1 MRIIIGGAGEVG
13 RGVAKALYNEGQDVV
28 LIDPDPAAIKEAQ
41 SIDAFVL
48 LGDVTRREVLKE
60 AGIRDAQIF
69 IAATGSDE
77 RNITDYIKKIN
88 KSITVLKYDD
98 ISQLIQNCEIFIALG
113 MSSTIL
119 EAQIF
124 KKPVLGIRNNDM
136 SLVPTILKNG
146 SCQQVDIDDFP
157 KKIKEILKNKNIQN
171 DIIDR
176 GTENVKNYISNLGSS
191 STKIQQLLASS

>member
-1 MRIIIGGAGEVG
+1 MKICKEIVSLKKE
-13 RGVAKALYNEGQDVV
+13 
-28 LIDPDPAAIKEAQ
+28 LIVKMHP
-41 SIDAFVL
+41 
-48 LGDVTRREVLKE
+48 
-60 AGIRDAQIF
+60 
-69 IAATGSDE
+69 GSDE
-77 RNITDYIKKIN
+77 RNITDYIKKIS
-88 KSITVLKYDD
+88 KSITILKYDD
-98 ISQLIQNCEIFIALG
+98 ISPLIQNCEIFIALG

-191 STKIQQLLASS
+191 SIKIQQLLESS